1 MDEFIRAMA
10 MSGLLQDLANEC
22 EPTELQDLIDYGRDV
37 FQTTLSKSKTKQK
50 QIINKTIPDKE

>member
-22 EPTELQDLIDYGRDV
+22 EPSELQDLIDYGRDV
-37 FQTTLSKSKTKQK
+37 FQAILNESKTITKQ
-50 QIINKTIPDKE
+50 

>member
-22 EPTELQDLIDYGRDV
+22 EPSELQDLIDYGRDV
-37 FQTTLSKSKTKQK
+37 FQATISGSKTKA
-50 QIINKTIPDKE
+50 NH